1 MKKNIAILGS
11 TGSIG
16 MTTLTVIK
24 NNANKFDVKLLT
36 AKNDVNKIFN
46 QAIKFKVKNVV
57 IEDKVKYNKYKNIF
71 RKKKI
76 NLFLGIKN
84 LNKILKKTKLNYCV
98 NGISGLSGLE
108 PTLNIIPF
116 TKNLLIANKESI
128 VCGWPIINKQLIKY
142 KTNFIPIDS
151 EHFSIWKLI
160 KYEKPQNIKKVIL
173 TASGG
178 PFLNK
183 SKNKIANI
191 KPKFALNHPNWKMGK
206 KISIDSSTM
215 MNKIFE
221 FIEAKKI
228 FNLKNEDISI
238 MIHPLSFIHAIVFF
252 KGNLVKLLAHEAN
265 MNIPISNSL
274 GIHSDYKG
282 KTFKNLFTKLNKLKF
297 TQPKEKDFPL
307 LSIIKYIP
315 EKTSYFETILTTL
328 NDELVKKYLDGNI
341 NYISLIK
348 NIIYFIKSPYFK
360 KYYKLKPKNI
370 YDINKI
376 TEITKKY
383 LFLNVKHYEK

>member
-1 MKKNIAILGS
+1 MEVYSIVLMEFISPSIRLVNFKFMKKNIAILGS

-57 IEDKVKYNKYKNIF
+57 IENKVKYNKYKNIF

-142 KTNFIPIDS
+142 KTNFI
-151 EHFSIWKLI
+151 L
-160 KYEKPQNIKKVIL
+160 
-173 TASGG
+173 
-178 PFLNK
+178 
-183 SKNKIANI
+183 
-191 KPKFALNHPNWKMGK
+191 
-206 KISIDSSTM
+206 
-215 MNKIFE
+215 
-221 FIEAKKI
+221 
-228 FNLKNEDISI
+228 
-238 MIHPLSFIHAIVFF
+238 
-252 KGNLVKLLAHEAN
+252 
-265 MNIPISNSL
+265 
-274 GIHSDYKG
+274 
-282 KTFKNLFTKLNKLKF
+282 
-297 TQPKEKDFPL
+297 
-307 LSIIKYIP
+307 
-315 EKTSYFETILTTL
+315 
-328 NDELVKKYLDGNI
+328 
-341 NYISLIK
+341 
-348 NIIYFIKSPYFK
+348 
-360 KYYKLKPKNI
+360 
-370 YDINKI
+370 
-376 TEITKKY
+376 
-383 LFLNVKHYEK
+383 